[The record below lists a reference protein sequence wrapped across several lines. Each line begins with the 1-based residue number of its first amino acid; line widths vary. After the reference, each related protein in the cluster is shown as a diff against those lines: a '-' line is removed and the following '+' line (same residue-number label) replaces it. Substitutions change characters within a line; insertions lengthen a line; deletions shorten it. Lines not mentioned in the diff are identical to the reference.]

1 MTISLGNQKLSLM
14 ERLDRLTQ
22 TMRLAILVSIF
33 WPIFSLIYIWQ
44 PRGPFIFLAFIKKF
58 GLMGILPLVISWGIW
73 WVVQGLKKGKAR
85 N

>member
-1 MTISLGNQKLSLM
+1 MTISLENQKESLM

-44 PRGPFIFLAFIKKF
+44 PRGPFIFPAFIRKF
-58 GLMGILPLVISWGIW
+58 VLMGVLPLVISWGIR
-73 WVVQGLKKGKAR
+73 WVVQGLKKAKAQS
-85 N
+85 